1 MAKLVNRNSIKV
13 KILGIVLFALF
24 LLTFTLGYFSF
35 QFSKNR
41 LIGMLGD
48 SLTGISA
55 AIASFIS
62 AEEIYYIIKN
72 SEDIK
77 RTDTSEY
84 NRPRGLDLL
93 SPRTLEEKPEPPK
106 QQQNGSPRAM
116 YDKYSAILQKIKKL
130 NNIDS
135 SINVYLAERNRF
147 WNSVTSEPVY
157 LAGTAYVMRPEV
169 KDVLLSGRAQATGI
183 YEDKDGTW
191 ISAYAPGGVLLLE
204 DKRVVVEVNYRINAY
219 LKMLRQELGV
229 IVIICVVGYLMVAFI
244 SYQLVDALVDA
255 IKKLD
260 SAIVDLEQER
270 YDKRIDIKTNDE
282 IGHLARAFEL
292 MRLSI
297 KKKIDELRLSLKRE
311 RRAHLESIVAL
322 TNAIEERDLYTKEHV
337 SRVQEYALLIGK
349 AMHLSHEVLVQLR
362 YGCIL
367 HDIGKIYIDNALLKK
382 IKLTDQDFEEIKKHA
397 ERGAKIIEG
406 IEFLKD
412 IKDVVWSHQEA
423 YDGSGYPRGL
433 KGDQIPLLAR
443 IVSVA
448 DAFDAMTT
456 DRPYRP
462 KMSFAGAMDE
472 IEKKSGS
479 QFDPEVC
486 AAFLTYRNTLEQ
498 MAQKRF
504 TEDV

>member
-1 MAKLVNRNSIKV
+1 MAKLINRNSIKF

-41 LIGMLGD
+41 LISMLGD

-55 AIASFIS
+55 SIASFIS
-62 AEEIYYIIKN
+62 AEDVYFIVEN
-72 SEDIK
+72 AENIK
-77 RTDTSEY
+77 RDATAEY
-84 NRPRGLDLL
+84 NRPKGLDLL
-93 SPRTLEEKPEPPK
+93 SPRTLDEKLAPPK
-106 QQQNGSPRAM
+106 DLTGSPRAM
-116 YDKYSAILQKIKKL
+116 YDKYSAILQRIKKS
-130 NNIDS
+130 NSIDS

-147 WNSVTSEPVY
+147 WAALTSEPVY

-169 KDVLLSGRAQATGI
+169 KDVLLSGVAQATGI

-191 ISAYAPGGVLLLE
+191 ISAYAPGAPLLLE

-219 LKMLRQELGV
+219 IKMLHEELGV
-229 IVIICVVGYLMVAFI
+229 IVIICVVGYLMVSFI
-244 SYQLVDALVDA
+244 SYQLVTTLVGA

-260 SAIVDLEQER
+260 EAIVDLEQER
-270 YDKRIDIKTNDE
+270 YDKPIDIRTNDE
-282 IGHLARAFEL
+282 IGHLAKAFEL

-297 KKKIDELRLSLKRE
+297 KNKIDELRLSLKRE

-349 AMHLSHEVLVQLR
+349 VMHLSHEALVQLR

-382 IKLTDQDFEEIKKHA
+382 VKLTDQDFEEIKKHA

-412 IKDVVWSHQEA
+412 AKDVVWSHQEA

-462 KMSFAGAMDE
+462 KMAFSKAMDE
-472 IEKKSGS
+472 IEKKSGT
-479 QFDPEVC
+479 QFDPKVC
-486 AAFLTYRNTLEQ
+486 AALLTYRYTLEQ
-498 MAQKRF
+498 MAQKRLLR
-504 TEDV
+504 EDA